1 MISLNILCIWIYH
14 IITIHNS
21 PFLSINLP
29 GITLSF
35 FHINNLYFSFTKFN
49 VVFVSCMVTSNIT
62 NIQSI
67 NLTHAFPPCLCYTL
81 TPQHASSI
89 CRMNHIYY
97 WPTILTLLGILLWLN
112 WSTFISNK
120 LINLSMMTSLYEK
133 FVSFWA
139 QFKGPIIR
147 KWLNRNICSYTILIG
162 YYIL

>member
-1 MISLNILCIWIYH
+1 MISLNILCIWMYH

-35 FHINNLYFSFTKFN
+35 FHINNLYCSFTKFN

-89 CRMNHIYY
+89 CRMNHITGQQYQPFWVFY
-97 WPTILTLLGILLWLN
+97 CGSIGVLL
-112 WSTFISNK
+112 SR
-120 LINLSMMTSLYEK
+120 IN
-133 FVSFWA
+133 
-139 QFKGPIIR
+139 
-147 KWLNRNICSYTILIG
+147 
-162 YYIL
+162 